1 MTTFTVPS
9 GVSSEGS
16 REQPAAARA
25 AASRTGTRRA
35 FIVLSRSCSL
45 DVIVRGR
52 SPVGSAEQVGHVHRD
67 RAGGA
72 AGGAGA
78 AVPALV
84 DVHVRL
90 AVVGVDRQRVERA
103 DLHTQGAVLD
113 AQLFVDRDG

>member
-52 SPVGSAEQVGHVHRD
+52 GPVGSAEQVGHVHRD

-78 AVPALV
+78 AVPALRYAPCMQPRAIRALV
-84 DVHVRL
+84 AAVRCCS
-90 AVVGVDRQRVERA
+90 A
-103 DLHTQGAVLD
+103 
-113 AQLFVDRDG
+113 